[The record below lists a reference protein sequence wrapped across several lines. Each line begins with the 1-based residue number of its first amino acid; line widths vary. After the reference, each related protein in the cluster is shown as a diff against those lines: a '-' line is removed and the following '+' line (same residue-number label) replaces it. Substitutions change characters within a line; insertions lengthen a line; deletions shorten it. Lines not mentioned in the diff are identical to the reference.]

1 MTKTFRLD
9 YVIITSIGD
18 SVVKIYFCQSL
29 VSLNLPPKALFF
41 PQKKR
46 GKNANTC
53 KITTMVVQHGF
64 LSYDLSGGHGGHV
77 HRIAGGQVRA
87 RAAGTK
93 SPNCSSSA
101 ATATHHHHP
110 CPPGGSSAFY
120 THTNTHFN
128 TFLKVEF
135 LDWCHR
141 IFIVEEVKRHSL
153 VDVVKV

>member
-1 MTKTFRLD
+1 M
-9 YVIITSIGD
+9 
-18 SVVKIYFCQSL
+18 Q
-29 VSLNLPPKALFF
+29 N
-41 PQKKR
+41 
-46 GKNANTC
+46 
-53 KITTMVVQHGF
+53 F

-128 TFLKVEF
+128 TFLKVAF
-135 LDWCHR
+135 LDWCHH
-141 IFIVEEVKRHSL
+141 IFIVQEVKRYSL
-153 VDVVKV
+153 VEVVKSLTLYHHQHSHTPPPPPLLASCSTHTACKVRGAVHKVRK